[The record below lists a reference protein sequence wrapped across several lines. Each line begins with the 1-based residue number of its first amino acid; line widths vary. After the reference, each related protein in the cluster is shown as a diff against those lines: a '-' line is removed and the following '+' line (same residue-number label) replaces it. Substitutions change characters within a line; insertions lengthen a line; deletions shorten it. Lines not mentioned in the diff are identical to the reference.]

1 METATLY
8 IRVCLLVL
16 CVQMLCAENR
26 VSLLN
31 PPEEAVPDQH
41 LKVLYSCEQ
50 PAWVH
55 LHCIVSFDSGSVLT
69 IELRNWSC
77 EPGHPRIRSLTLVLP
92 DWLVY
97 RPDGTVR
104 FSQWVLVCLL
114 RVSLIVMGEGSLVVQ
129 DVASLEP
136 KPLYR
141 RPLKQHKLC
150 FGWRAEMQ
158 MLAHP
163 LEKMVCPMEEETVT
177 LLSSIFASTG
187 EHFGIT
193 KTLQPFNNELLEHLR
208 LKKISF
214 ARCAFSLWL
223 LVTEPCNQP
232 SLCGVLH
239 RIDRQGSYVTPALF
253 LTPSGQLHV
262 QVSGE
267 AQLSS
272 AFLCSFRVPMREWC
286 HITVELHGTMVDV
299 SMVCLEKDQ
308 KRVHSAQHLFS
319 HNLVMDD
326 TEGYFVIGGG
336 KFIRSVVGFFG
347 PVVIYRN
354 RIPEHVQTAE
364 ELPHS
369 IRALNLSSWLQ
380 KCDDFHH
387 HMSLTI
393 KEYVHKRT
401 HTESCLDAY
410 NLYMKTHRQAGGP
423 QCEDWVVVPANRKY
437 AAKVARFLVSKRGGR
452 VSVKA
457 VGRALFRLSLQKLGV
472 SLSPSSV
479 RTVLPWLQQAGCLHE
494 PTALHLSAALYSAGL
509 GVQQSSDKSWLL
521 SLLSAQ
527 GDHRLSLL
535 RLGFLHL
542 HGLSGLP
549 TDPDLAYAYYANIGQ
564 QTVTDRLCPSAQQA
578 TVEVVHLTDEET
590 LEQQTSE
597 DHHIF
602 QWLKFLAQKGE
613 AQAEQ
618 MMGQML
624 FWGQQ
629 GVASDLHKAARHY
642 QRGAE
647 LHEDPVSMYDY
658 GIVLLQGQGVEK
670 DIPKALVY
678 LKKAMDRGSVPALS
692 ALGWYYE
699 RYEKNY
705 VKAVELWERADLLE
719 SPDAAMNL
727 GAMYLQG
734 NYPNKPPNEFL
745 AYQYF
750 LKSANRGHI
759 KAANQVAEIWTTGLP
774 GYVDRKPLDAVRLSK
789 WAAEH
794 NGYLGSV
801 LRRGLD
807 SYLKND
813 MLRSLLFYLMAAESG
828 FADAQFNVAY
838 LCEQNTGQFLH
849 PAFTSSCMWKY
860 YNLTIHSVT
869 PHTYALIK
877 LGDMLYQGHGGRQ
890 KDVDTAAH
898 MYTTAALR
906 RQPQGLYNL
915 GCLVE
920 EGYTLP
926 LSILI
931 DLGLSALYQ
940 SNQSVI
946 LKTLYQKCRD
956 SDDADSFLPC
966 SLTLLGVYLQEL
978 HEDYSASIKY
988 WSVLVATL
996 APTFYLLLS
1005 RYGQRGR
1012 SPSTGLRPVPQPGR
1026 GEV

>member
-1 METATLY
+1 
-8 IRVCLLVL
+8 
-16 CVQMLCAENR
+16 MLCAENR

-114 RVSLIVMGEGSLVVQ
+114 
-129 DVASLEP
+129 
-136 KPLYR
+136 
-141 RPLKQHKLC
+141 
-150 FGWRAEMQ
+150 
-158 MLAHP
+158 
-163 LEKMVCPMEEETVT
+163 TVT

-208 LKKISF
+208 L
-214 ARCAFSLWL
+214 CAFSLWL

-253 LTPSGQLHV
+253 LTPSQLHV

-286 HITVELHGTMVDV
+286 HITVELHGTM
-299 SMVCLEKDQ
+299 
-308 KRVHSAQHLFS
+308 FS

-347 PVVIYRN
+347 PVVFYRN
-354 RIPEHVQTAE
+354 RIPEH
-364 ELPHS
+364 
-369 IRALNLSSWLQ
+369 
-380 KCDDFHH
+380 
-387 HMSLTI
+387 
-393 KEYVHKRT
+393 
-401 HTESCLDAY
+401 
-410 NLYMKTHRQAGGP
+410 
-423 QCEDWVVVPANRKY
+423 
-437 AAKVARFLVSKRGGR
+437 R

-494 PTALHLSAALYSAGL
+494 PTALHLSAALYSAG
-509 GVQQSSDKSWLL
+509 SWLL

-727 GAMYLQG
+727 GAMYLQ
-734 NYPNKPPNEFL
+734 
-745 AYQYF
+745 YF

-774 GYVDRKPLDAVRLSK
+774 GYVDRKPLDALSK

-807 SYLKND
+807 
-813 MLRSLLFYLMAAESG
+813 LLFYLMAAESG

-860 YNLTIHSVT
+860 YNLTIHQNST
-869 PHTYALIK
+869 
-877 LGDMLYQGHGGRQ
+877 
-890 KDVDTAAH
+890 
-898 MYTTAALR
+898 
-906 RQPQGLYNL
+906 
-915 GCLVE
+915 
-920 EGYTLP
+920 
-926 LSILI
+926 
-931 DLGLSALYQ
+931 
-940 SNQSVI
+940 
-946 LKTLYQKCRD
+946 CRD

-978 HEDYSASIKY
+978 HEDYSASIK
-988 WSVLVATL
+988 
-996 APTFYLLLS
+996 
-1005 RYGQRGR
+1005 
-1012 SPSTGLRPVPQPGR
+1012 
-1026 GEV
+1026 